1 MSRPDTDVTRTGA
14 KDIAPGWRWTWPAV
28 CTQCAFVAYRSSP
41 SRVAPLLSLAAAGLV
56 ALNPADADACS
67 PPPNDGLEIGI
78 NSTGAQL
85 HRDGA
90 IVLSVSDYDLDGSD
104 AADEMTITV
113 QRGEQDVTGS
123 VEILDILGGPST
135 WEHNVIALWRPDV
148 EFAPGDYSIN
158 ISHEDVWEGGT
169 TTVTGSFSVLDE
181 AAPVLQSVTASVSE
195 EITTGQPPRYF
206 GERICCTNE
215 DSCGAYTDCVSENQR
230 ESLQIRGDYDLGGAD
245 SQYTLVRLFSGLD
258 GTADIPGFR
267 VMPGASLAD
276 GYRPT
281 FNQPF
286 GSYCVAFEAVDV
298 LHGATILSDVACID
312 APADLVLEETPYDV
326 EAWAE
331 SCLDDP
337 VWEETGEPW
346 VPGGETDGES
356 DSDTEGDSDTDG
368 GSDTDR
374 GSDSDSDSD
383 SDGGSD
389 SDSDGGS
396 DSDSDTAGG
405 SDTDGGPDS
414 DSDSDGGAAASGG
427 GGGCNVN
434 GDPVSPWALLGLF
447 GFGSLLVRRRR

>member
-1 MSRPDTDVTRTGA
+1 MSLVRARNIPRGGT
-14 KDIAPGWRWTWPAV
+14 RWTWPAV
-28 CTQCAFVAYRSSP
+28 CTPSASVAYRLFP
-41 SRVAPLLSLAAAGLV
+41 FRVAPLLPLAAVGLV

-78 NSTGAQL
+78 NSNGAEL

-90 IVLSVSDYDLDGSD
+90 IVLNVSDYDLDGSD

-113 QRGEQDVTGS
+113 TLGEEELTGS
-123 VEILDILGGPST
+123 VEILDILGGPSS

-148 EFAPGDYSIN
+148 EFAPGEYDISIL
-158 ISHEDVWEGGT
+158 HEDVWEGGT
-169 TTVTGSFSVLDE
+169 ASVSGSFTVLDE
-181 AAPVLQSVTASVSE
+181 LAPVLQSVTASVSE

-245 SQYTLVRLFSGLD
+245 GQYTLVRLFSGLD
-258 GTADIPGFR
+258 GTADVPGFR
-267 VMPGASLAD
+267 VLPGDALAD

-281 FNQPF
+281 FNQAF

-326 EAWAE
+326 ETWAE
-331 SCLDDP
+331 GCLDDP

-346 VPGGETDGES
+346 IPGGETDGES
-356 DSDTEGDSDTDG
+356 DSDTDGDSDSDTDG
-368 GSDTDR
+368 G
-374 GSDSDSDSD
+374 SDSD

-396 DSDSDTAGG
+396 DSDSDSVGG

-414 DSDSDGGAAASGG
+414 DSDSDGGAGASGG
-427 GGGCNVN
+427 GGGCSVN
-434 GDPVSPWALLGLF
+434 GGPMPPWALIGLF
-447 GFGSLLVRRRR
+447 GFGGMLARRRR